1 MHAVAAEFDAS
12 EANKS
17 PVGLQA
23 RPHSLPVTMQG
34 SLVLSLLAVLLAAA
48 NGQAGSCLH
57 NITVTAKNGL
67 QCMACDALNAD
78 QCKDNVNVPCLGS
91 EDRCIDFAGRLERL

>member
-57 NITVTAKNGL
+57 NITVTVHGL
-67 QCMACDALNAD
+67 
-78 QCKDNVNVPCLGS
+78 
-91 EDRCIDFAGRLERL
+91 